1 MPPEVKI
8 GTQELIQ
15 RLLRQEHGTRKCA
28 RIMLF
33 MNRQQLIPIIIG
45 LPVDVLIAI
54 AREMAKLK
62 SQLVDLMEERERMRS
77 ELGLLA
83 EVLDFS
89 PPERKAHE
97 AFGFLDD
104 ISPQALVA
112 LATELDPHTL
122 ATLACHASA
131 DAAIE
136 MIAGIRQLDVKT
148 RLVNQLTRVKPLG
161 KRSDGLGITA
171 GTLDFTTAR
180 YALPD
185 LLGMLDGRAIQG
197 VLGSMQ
203 THVLALAIA
212 TAESAVAE
220 LLRANLSSGRLE
232 DVEAEIKTYA
242 MLDEEEGR
250 AARRAIAKRLVSL
263 MRDG

>member
-1 MPPEVKI
+1 
-8 GTQELIQ
+8 
-15 RLLRQEHGTRKCA
+15 
-28 RIMLF
+28 
-33 MNRQQLIPIIIG
+33 
-45 LPVDVLIAI
+45 
-54 AREMAKLK
+54 
-62 SQLVDLMEERERMRS
+62 
-77 ELGLLA
+77 
-83 EVLDFS
+83 
-89 PPERKAHE
+89 
-97 AFGFLDD
+97 
-104 ISPQALVA
+104 
-112 LATELDPHTL
+112 

-148 RLVNQLTRVKPLG
+148 RLVNQLTRVRVLEDEDAEALAARTREMLAKAHEKLREKHGVSALSRIQKGLTQILKKGSPKIEGDASKPLG